1 MKSNFLTSLF
11 YYIGY
16 STNPTI
22 RKKASS
28 GGIGTAIT
36 RYLLSQ
42 PEFGTSLTF
51 IFRENSAKTFRIA
64 KNEQFTRVSPQ

>member
-51 IFRENSAKTFRIA
+51 IFD
-64 KNEQFTRVSPQ
+64 KNKCMYVPKIIH